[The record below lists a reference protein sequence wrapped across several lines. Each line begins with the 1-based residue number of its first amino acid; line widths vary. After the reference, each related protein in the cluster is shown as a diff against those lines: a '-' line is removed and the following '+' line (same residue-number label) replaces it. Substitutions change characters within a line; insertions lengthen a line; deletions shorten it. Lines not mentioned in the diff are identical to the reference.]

1 MIDDVRH
8 PILQAVN
15 SILKFPTIED
25 LLCEGRTVSL
35 TLFRETVG
43 DRFVL
48 PNRRLCASHVRGLAD
63 SISKHGEVVVPILI
77 ERTQDNKYIIVDGL
91 HRLAALDLI
100 KETSPSEA
108 ISARVKLRKQK

>member
-25 LLCEGRTVSL
+25 LLCEGL
-35 TLFRETVG
+35 TQFRETVG

-48 PNRRLCASHVRGLAD
+48 PNRRLCASHVRGLAA